1 MTAGGPSLGKAAVGR
16 RDREHTHTR
25 LDFLRTQ
32 QHSCGVSTGLA
43 SIASRRCAREFIE
56 REVLAGLPDWA
67 PVLNPILMALLVPP
81 RPLGWIWVSD
91 VLHHQRL
98 RSFANGGRKCPI
110 LAKPSFSPLKAA
122 ASNAAFGEQESLVHR
137 S

>member
-1 MTAGGPSLGKAAVGR
+1 MVLAWEKQPSAGAI
-16 RDREHTHTR
+16 
-25 LDFLRTQ
+25 
-32 QHSCGVSTGLA
+32 VSTHILDSTFCALSNIGAGSRDVLA

-122 ASNAAFGEQESLVHR
+122 ASNAAFGEQESLVHQ